1 MIGTITIVGA
11 AGFVGRR
18 LVESLVLDDRTDVR
32 AVVRA
37 HRSLAGLA
45 RLGPAVS
52 VWLADAEDRA
62 SLVPALQGSS
72 VVVNL
77 TNGPPAGIMP
87 STRSILEA
95 CVAADVPR
103 LIHISS
109 AVVYDEVLSPTLDD
123 DSPPLTQ
130 HWMPYAKAK
139 ASAEI
144 WLREQLAVVPCQI
157 AVLRP
162 GFVWGVRSPHT
173 MSVINSLLEKRAYLI
188 RDGQG
193 VFNSIYIDNL
203 VACIRTCIDHP
214 DDVRG
219 FYNVADREFV
229 TWRDFYSAL
238 AEPLGYDMSQM
249 PSVSGDRF
257 PWSVRAALEYV
268 QLLPV
273 MNDLYYWLRGRLPDR
288 VKSRMKKLLLGRYEY
303 GREVTS
309 YVTQPTV
316 DREVWHLQKVV
327 HKLPTTKFAG
337 KFGFTPPLTFEEG
350 IRRTVHWLA
359 FLGSVP
365 SPTTVLTQHE

>member
-1 MIGTITIVGA
+1 
-11 AGFVGRR
+11 
-18 LVESLVLDDRTDVR
+18 
-32 AVVRA
+32 
-37 HRSLAGLA
+37 
-45 RLGPAVS
+45 
-52 VWLADAEDRA
+52 
-62 SLVPALQGSS
+62 
-72 VVVNL
+72 
-77 TNGPPAGIMP
+77 MP

-109 AVVYDEVLSPTLDD
+109 AVVYDEVVSPTLDD

-173 MSVINSLLEKRAYLI
+173 MSVINSLLEKRAYLV

-238 AEPLGYDMSQM
+238 AGPLGYDMSQI
-249 PSVSGDRF
+249 PSVAGDRF

-288 VKSRMKKLLLGRYEY
+288 VKSRMKKLLLGKYEY

-350 IRRTVHWLA
+350 FRRTVHWLA